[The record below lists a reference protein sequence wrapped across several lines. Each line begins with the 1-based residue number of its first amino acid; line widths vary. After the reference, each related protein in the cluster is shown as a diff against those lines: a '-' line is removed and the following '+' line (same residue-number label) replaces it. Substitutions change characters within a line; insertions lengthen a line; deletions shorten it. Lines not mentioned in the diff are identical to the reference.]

1 MSAEISRS
9 RDLAIER
16 SRFAIARV
24 RFMVARLRGAAAI
37 LVLLAIA
44 IAGAAAPRFA
54 PHAPY
59 EQFSD
64 FPYAP
69 PMRPHIITDDGGWRA
84 PFVYRLYLMNRIE
97 RRYLEDRSQILPI
110 HAHTDDPV
118 FLLGTDGLGRDVFS
132 RLLFGARASLGV
144 AFAATVG
151 ALLIGII
158 IGAFAGYSGGWA
170 DELLMRIADLVLV
183 LPAIYVVLALRA
195 VMPLVLPPM
204 AVFIGLSVVLA
215 LVGWPMVARGVRAIV
230 RTERRSDY
238 AESARAAGA
247 TTARVLIVHLL
258 PATRTF
264 IVLQGALLVPAF
276 VLAEATLSFVGFG
289 FSEPVASWG
298 TMLQEAGNVRVFAEF
313 PWLLAPAA
321 AIAIVA
327 LAIQACSGVEYP
339 SVVADS
345 DELSHPYKRNNTVET
360 MF

>member
-1 MSAEISRS
+1 MIPRSGGLLLSRM
-9 RDLAIER
+9 RLALGR
-16 SRFAIARV
+16 TRR
-24 RFMVARLRGAAAI
+24 AAPV
-37 LVLLAIA
+37 VLLIVMA
-44 IAGAAAPRFA
+44 AGGALAPRVA

-59 EQFSD
+59 EQFSG

-69 PMRPHIITDDGGWRA
+69 PMRPHLIAEDGSWRA
-84 PFVYRLYLMNRIE
+84 PFVYRVYLMSRIE
-97 RRYLEDRSQILPI
+97 RRYLEDRSRMLPI

-132 RLLFGARASLGV
+132 RLLYGARASLGV
-144 AFAATVG
+144 AFAATIG
-151 ALLIGII
+151 ALLIGVIV
-158 IGAFAGYSGGWA
+158 GATAGYAGGLP
-170 DELLMRIADLVLV
+170 DEVLMRIADLVLV

-204 AVFIGLSVVLA
+204 AVFVGLSSVLA

-230 RTERRSDY
+230 ATERRSDY

-247 TTARVLIVHLL
+247 GTTRVVFRHLL
-258 PATRTF
+258 PATRGF
-264 IVLQGALLVPAF
+264 VALQGALLVPAF

-298 TMLQEAGNVRVFAEF
+298 TMLQDAGNVRVFGEF

-327 LAIQACSGVEYP
+327 LAVQAASGVEYLPVITEIQAHSSSDIP
-339 SVVADS
+339 SDALESVS
-345 DELSHPYKRNNTVET
+345 
-360 MF
+360 

>member
-1 MSAEISRS
+1 MTADVSRS
-9 RDLAIER
+9 RDRAIER
-16 SRFAIARV
+16 SRFPISPLRSAIARLK
-24 RFMVARLRGAAAI
+24 RAALMI
-37 LVLLAIA
+37 VLLVIA

-69 PMRPHIITDDGGWRA
+69 PMRPHVITDDGSWRA
-84 PFVYRLYLMNRIE
+84 PFVYRLYLMNRLE
-97 RRYLEDRSQILPI
+97 RRYLEDRSKMLPI

-144 AFAATVG
+144 AFAATIG

-158 IGAFAGYSGGWA
+158 VGAIAGYSGGWP

-195 VMPLVLPPM
+195 VMPLVLPPA
-204 AVFIGLSVVLA
+204 AVFVGLSIVLA

-247 TTARVLIVHLL
+247 TTMRVLIVHLL
-258 PATRTF
+258 PATRAF

-321 AIAIVA
+321 AIALVA
-327 LAIQACSGVEYP
+327 LAIQACSGVEYQTQAP
-339 SVVADS
+339 ETNDVINNN
-345 DELSHPYKRNNTVET
+345 KRNNIVET